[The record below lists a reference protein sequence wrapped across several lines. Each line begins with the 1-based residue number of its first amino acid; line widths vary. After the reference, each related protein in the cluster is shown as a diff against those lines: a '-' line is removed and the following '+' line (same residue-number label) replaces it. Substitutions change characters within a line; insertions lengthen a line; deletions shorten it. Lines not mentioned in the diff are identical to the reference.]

1 MLLEIRV
8 IVEAPQIVNAI
19 NNLAKAINKDKVNID
34 VVSEIIDTSSS
45 VEDTSNV
52 KMPKYT
58 VNQIMEEGAKLMDD
72 GKANELIQLLKS
84 FGIQA
89 VVNLKPEQI
98 NTFAEE
104 MKKLGAKL

>member
-1 MLLEIRV
+1 MFLEIRV

-34 VVSEIIDTSSS
+34 VISEIVDTPSN
-45 VEDTSNV
+45 VEDTSNIET
-52 KMPKYT
+52 PKYT
-58 VNQIMEEGAKLMDD
+58 VDQIMEAGAKLMDD

-98 NTFAEE
+98 NIFAEE

>member
-8 IVEAPQIVNAI
+8 TVEAPQIVNAI
-19 NNLAKAINKDKVNID
+19 NNLAKALNKNKVE
-34 VVSEIIDTSSS
+34 VETVTEIVDTSSIT
-45 VEDTSNV
+45 EDTSDIE
-52 KMPKYT
+52 KPKYT
-58 VNQIMEEGAKLMDD
+58 VDQIMEAGAKLMDD

-98 NTFAEE
+98 NTFVEE
-104 MKKLGAKL
+104 MRKLGAKL